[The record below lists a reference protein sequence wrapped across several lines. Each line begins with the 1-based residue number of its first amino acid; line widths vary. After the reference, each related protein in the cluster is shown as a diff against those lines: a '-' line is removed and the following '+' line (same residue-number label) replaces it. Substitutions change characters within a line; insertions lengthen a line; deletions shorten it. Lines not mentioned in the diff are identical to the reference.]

1 MGAWGTAIFADD
13 TAADTRDAFRDFIAD
28 GLSSEE
34 ATERLVAES
43 AEILEDED
51 EALVFWL
58 AVALTQWTLGRLID
72 SVRARALQIIESD
85 ADLRRWADN
94 TPAEIRQRKKHL
106 AKLRAKLSSPQPK
119 PKKLKPVLKSST
131 DFQAGDIAAFRLDE
145 SLAVRFCVLRL
156 WSDRGGT
163 YTQICL
169 LGIEDGSRWTKKR
182 LTLAET
188 IGPQYTML
196 SHEPA
201 ELITVLGRDI
211 KLPPDSLERN
221 RAWFHAPIHGHAC
234 TWAQFPDALH
244 KVLPQLGWV

>member
-1 MGAWGTAIFADD
+1 MGAWGTAIFSDD
-13 TAADTRDAFRDFIAD
+13 TAADTRDAFSDFIAD

-43 AEILEDED
+43 GEILEDED

-58 AVALTQWTLGRLID
+58 AIAATQWTLGRLID
-72 SVRARALQIIESD
+72 SVRERALQIIDSE

-94 TPAEIRQRKKHL
+94 APAEIGQRKKHL
-106 AKLRAKLSSPQPK
+106 AKLREKLTSPQPK
-119 PKKLKPVLKSST
+119 PKKLKSVLKSST
-131 DFQAGDIAAFRLDE
+131 DFQVGDIASFRLDE
-145 SLAVRFCVLRL
+145 SLAVRFCVLGL

-163 YTQICL
+163 NTQICL

-188 IGPQYTML
+188 LGPQYTML

-201 ELITVLGRDI
+201 ELITVLESNV
-211 KLPPDSLERN
+211 KLPADSLKRN
-221 RAWFHAPIHGHAC
+221 RAWLHGRMQGRAC
-234 TWAQFPDALH
+234 TWAQFPYALREI
-244 KVLPQLGWV
+244 LPQLGWV